1 MRSSAAQPH
10 FQRSATKLPRAA
22 SEVAQRRG
30 ALPWPQSACNLGRA
44 CTEGAPSRR
53 PLLSPSTEGASS
65 KGVDTIYPLTSRRR
79 PLKERELALIGE
91 LAVSQSVPS
100 ISPRTLF
107 GPEFSVR
114 AGKRRA
120 LVRNAAPR
128 RAGKGRRRREGCSSQ
143 HS

>member
-1 MRSSAAQPH
+1 MPRPSADKLAAPSHACAGPVLLDDSGLFDGVHIFSRACSRSSASQPH

-30 ALPWPQSACNLGRA
+30 ALPRPQSACNLGRA

-91 LAVSQSVPS
+91 LMVS
-100 ISPRTLF
+100 
-107 GPEFSVR
+107 
-114 AGKRRA
+114 
-120 LVRNAAPR
+120 
-128 RAGKGRRRREGCSSQ
+128 
-143 HS
+143 